1 MIDRTTFYQRLPVCK
16 ACEFWRGACLKG
28 HVLQGT
34 LGCPLKKFE
43 GIQGVGYMDDLPV
56 PTPELPAISAN
67 GCCGPVPEGEL
78 KPMSWGEVW
87 RHLMAAMEDWKKA
100 GFPVVPGE
108 AYVERVNVCKSCPKG
123 QYQWF
128 QCKHCRCVIYT
139 KAKLAT
145 EDCPFGLWPKRA
157 AVVIEG

>member
-1 MIDRTTFYQRLPVCK
+1 MIGRSIFYERLLVCK

-43 GIQGVGYMDDLPV
+43 GVAAAGYMDDLPV
-56 PTPELPAISAN
+56 PTPELPAVSAT
-67 GCCGPVPEGEL
+67 GCCGQVPEGDI

-87 RHLMAAMEDWKKA
+87 RHLVTAMEDWKKA
-100 GFPVVPGE
+100 GYPVVTGE
-108 AYVERVNVCKSCPKG
+108 VYTERTSTCKACV

-128 QCKHCRCVIYT
+128 QCKMCKCVIYT

-145 EDCPFGLWPKRA
+145 EDCPIGLWPK
-157 AVVIEG
+157 V